1 MLAPMALVIVDVQND
16 FCPGGTLA
24 VPDGDRVV
32 APLSRLAKHFAAAGL
47 PVFASRDWHPPDTSH
62 FQLFGGPW
70 PVHCVRDTPGAAF
83 HPGLHLP
90 ETAVVLSKGMDPTA
104 DGYSA
109 FEGVS
114 EAGLPLADILAAN
127 GVQHLCIGGLATDY
141 CVRATVLEAL
151 ARGFGV
157 TLLVDAVA
165 GVDLQPGDAE
175 RAIREMEAAGARLLS
190 GDALTL
196 PGLNL

>member
-1 MLAPMALVIVDVQND
+1 MQAPMALVIVDVQND

-32 APLSRLAKHFAAAGL
+32 APLSRLAKRFAAAGL
-47 PVFASRDWHPPDTSH
+47 PVFASRDWHPPDTGH
-62 FQLFGGPW
+62 FQRFGGPW
-70 PVHCVRDTPGAAF
+70 PVHCIRDTLGAAF
-83 HPGLHLP
+83 HPDLHLP
-90 ETAVVLSKGMDPTA
+90 ETTVVVSKGMDPAA

-109 FEGVS
+109 FEGIS
-114 EAGLPLADILAAN
+114 EQNQRLADLLAVH

-175 RAIREMEAAGARLLS
+175 RAIREMEAAGARLLPS
-190 GDALTL
+190 DALTL
-196 PGLNL
+196 PGFHL

>member
-1 MLAPMALVIVDVQND
+1 MQALMALVIVDVQND

-32 APLSRLAKHFAAAGL
+32 APLSRLAERFAAAGL

-62 FQLFGGPW
+62 FQRFGGPW

-83 HPGLHLP
+83 HPDLHLP
-90 ETAVVLSKGMDPTA
+90 ETTVVVSKGMDPAA

-151 ARGFGV
+151 ARRVGV

-165 GVDLQPGDAE
+165 GVNLQPGDAE
-175 RAIREMEAAGARLLS
+175 RAMEEMEAAGVRLLS
-190 GDALTL
+190 SDALTL
-196 PGLNL
+196 PGFHL